1 MDFKLKSNVLI
12 HMVIHMEVEKMGVA
26 SISGAARSTNYQSE
40 AASQTTSAVQD
51 TASYASAGT
60 DRDIAGTDAVVM
72 KNAVKSSGNTSM
84 EAKKR
89 DEEATAEKLKEIRK
103 MINGNTI
110 AEFGYNE
117 PTKRI
122 TIKIKDKDT
131 DKVIK
136 EIPSEEL
143 LDIIAKTW
151 ELAGILVD
159 KKL

>member
-1 MDFKLKSNVLI
+1 
-12 HMVIHMEVEKMGVA
+12 MGVA